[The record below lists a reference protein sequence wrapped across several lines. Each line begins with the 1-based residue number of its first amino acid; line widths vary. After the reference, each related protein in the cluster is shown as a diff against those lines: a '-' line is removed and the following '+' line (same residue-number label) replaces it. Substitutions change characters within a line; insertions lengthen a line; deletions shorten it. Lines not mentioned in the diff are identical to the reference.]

1 MPRPPPPTPPPPAAY
16 VSQGKRLRR
25 TRGGF
30 AGLPAEIKT
39 SGAVTTQ
46 VFTRRVI
53 NWLDDAYLVTFDAL
67 VLTSNP
73 DPRIAARGNYHVFN
87 KALLERAKAVTA

>member
-1 MPRPPPPTPPPPAAY
+1 
-16 VSQGKRLRR
+16 VSKRSVIVCGPKGCGKTTHAEQLRKH
-25 TRGGF
+25 F
-30 AGLPAEIKT
+30 GLT
-39 SGAVTTQ
+39 SIV
-46 VFTRRVI
+46 
-53 NWLDDAYLVTFDAL
+53 DDWDGSHPYPTFDAL

>member
-1 MPRPPPPTPPPPAAY
+1 MHLQPKAIAALLAAY
-16 VSQGKRLRR
+16 ASQGKRLHR

-53 NWLDDAYLVTFDAL
+53 NWLDDAYLVTFDD
-67 VLTSNP
+67 P
-73 DPRIAARGNYHVFN
+73 DFPHTVTLNARGIAHAEQLLAQHAAME
-87 KALLERAKAVTA
+87 KAS